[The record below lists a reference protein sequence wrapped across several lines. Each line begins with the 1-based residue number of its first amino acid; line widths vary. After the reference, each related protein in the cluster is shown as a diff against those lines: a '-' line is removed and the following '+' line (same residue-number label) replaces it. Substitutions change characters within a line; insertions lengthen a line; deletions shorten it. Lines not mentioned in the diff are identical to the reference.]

1 MFWSHDIKDICWE
14 GPEKRFPSLTKEKYL
29 EGEFFSF
36 LLPSWNRN
44 AVCKNCY
51 LELLQPSNSQEARV
65 KKKKFLKNFE
75 TIALFSM
82 ESLTS
87 RLLVM

>member
-36 LLPSWNRN
+36 LLPSWNGN
-44 AVCKNCY
+44 AVCKN

-65 KKKKFLKNFE
+65 KKKKITKEL
-75 TIALFSM
+75 
-82 ESLTS
+82 
-87 RLLVM
+87 